1 VIRRVY
7 ETGETFVAQEMP
19 VQLARQ
25 AGDSLEDIYFTFTYQ
40 ARRNGQGQVDGILAF
55 AYEVTDQVSARRA
68 IEANA
73 RQLRLIAD
81 ALPVLIGYVD
91 KEEKYRFANRAYEPW
106 FGRQPEELLGRTLR
120 EVWGERAYASV
131 QEHVARALRGEPRDF
146 EARMPYREDF
156 IRYIRTSYVPDVQ
169 DGQSVGFYA
178 LVSDVT
184 EQVEARQQVE
194 QREQEAQALADKL
207 AAANAELVLANEQL
221 KRTNTDLDNFVYTA
235 SHDLKAPILN
245 VEGLLRALERQLGA
259 DLRERQTMRELYAML
274 YGSVNR
280 FKATIADLTEVARIG
295 KESSEDVASI
305 SMAAVL
311 EEVRQDLAPQIDEAG
326 ATLEV
331 SLDCPPLHFSRK
343 NLKSILYNLLGN
355 AVKYRAPGRPPRVQI
370 TCREEGNYQ
379 VLTVADNGL
388 GMDMRQE
395 HKIFALFKRL
405 HTHVEGTGIGLYIV
419 KRVIENAGGH
429 IQVESQEGVGTTF
442 RVYFR
447 R

>member
-1 VIRRVY
+1 
-7 ETGETFVAQEMP
+7 
-19 VQLARQ
+19 
-25 AGDSLEDIYFTFTYQ
+25 
-40 ARRNGQGQVDGILAF
+40 
-55 AYEVTDQVSARRA
+55 
-68 IEANA
+68 
-73 RQLRLIAD
+73 
-81 ALPVLIGYVD
+81 
-91 KEEKYRFANRAYEPW
+91 
-106 FGRQPEELLGRTLR
+106 
-120 EVWGERAYASV
+120 
-131 QEHVARALRGEPRDF
+131 
-146 EARMPYREDF
+146 MPYREDF

-331 SLDCPPLHFSRK
+331 SLNCPPLHFSRK